1 MRRVNL
7 TDTACTYDGDEPE
20 GMRSGMARFGKQ
32 LGAQVT
38 GASLY
43 ELPPGQS
50 LCPYHY
56 EYGEEEWL
64 LVVSGTPSVRDPEG
78 TQQLAP
84 WDLVFFPTGPEGAH
98 EVRNETSETARVLMW
113 SNVRYPGATVYPDS
127 DKIGIWTG
135 GTREDDLVVERSS
148 GVGYWHGEGG

>member
-7 TDTACTYDGDEPE
+7 GDQEFGYDDGDPD
-20 GMRSGMARFGKQ
+20 GMRSGMARFGPK
-32 LGAQVT
+32 LGAQRT

-56 EYGEEEWL
+56 EHGEEEWL
-64 LVVSGTPSVRDPEG
+64 LVVGGTPSVRDPDG

-84 WDLVFFPTGPEGAH
+84 GDLVYFPVGPQGAH
-98 EVRNETSETARVLMW
+98 QVRNDSDATARVLMW
-113 SNVRYPGATVYPDS
+113 SEVRYPSATVYPDS

-135 GTREDDLVVERSS
+135 GTREDDLIVERSS
-148 GVGYWHGEGG
+148 GVDYWHGEG

>member
-7 TDTACTYDGDEPE
+7 AETACTYDGDEPA
-20 GMRSGMARFGKQ
+20 GMRSGMARFGTQ
-32 LGAQVT
+32 LGAQRT

-43 ELPPGQS
+43 ELPPGES

-64 LVVSGTPSVRDPEG
+64 LVVSGTPSVRDPDG
-78 TQQLAP
+78 THELAVG
-84 WDLVFFPTGPEGAH
+84 DLVFFPIGPDGAH
-98 EVRNETSETARVLMW
+98 QVLNESGETARVLMW
-113 SNVRYPGATVYPDS
+113 SEVRLPTATVYPDS
-127 DKIGIWTG
+127 DKIGVWTHNKA
-135 GTREDDLVVERSS
+135 DDIMVERSS

>member
-7 TDTACTYDGDEPE
+7 SETDCTYDGDEPE
-20 GMRSGMARFGKQ
+20 GMRSGMARFGPS
-32 LGAQVT
+32 LGAKAT

-43 ELPPGQS
+43 ELPPGES

-64 LVVSGTPSVRDPEG
+64 LVVSGTPSVRDPDG
-78 TQQLAP
+78 TQQLEP
-84 WDLVFFPTGPEGAH
+84 WDLVFFPIGPEGAH
-98 EVRNETSETARVLMW
+98 EIRNDSDETARVLMW
-113 SNVRYPGATVYPDS
+113 SDVRVPTATVYPDS

-135 GTREDDLVVERSS
+135 RKEDDLMVQRSS